1 MAKSIRN
8 SARTYLCRSSE
19 CAPDEDQMAA
29 VSKYLGKGGKS
40 NQGGY
45 KHLIDL
51 VGRMKESNVW
61 KGSIKGY
68 FFKGSIPTKM
78 KSDIQSYAQSAGWQ
92 SKTTKR
98 MTKRGILWRAKGKRY
113 LLIFA
118 NYRGA
123 GNKIYCSLTII

>member
-8 SARTYLCRSSE
+8 SARTYLCRSE
-19 CAPDEDQMAA
+19 NCAPDEDQMAA
-29 VSKYLGKGGKS
+29 VSMHLGKSGKA
-40 NQGGY
+40 NLPGY
-45 KHLIDL
+45 KHLMDL

-61 KGSIKGY
+61 KGSIRGY
-68 FFKGSIPTKM
+68 FFKGSIPTGM
-78 KSDIQSYAQSAGWQ
+78 KSNIQSYARTAGWQ

-98 MTKRGILWRAKGKRY
+98 MNKRGILWRSKGKRY

-118 NYRGA
+118 NYRGT

>member
-29 VSKYLGKGGKS
+29 VSMYLGKGGKS

-78 KSDIQSYAQSAGWQ
+78 KSDI
-92 SKTTKR
+92 
-98 MTKRGILWRAKGKRY
+98 
-113 LLIFA
+113 
-118 NYRGA
+118 
-123 GNKIYCSLTII
+123 